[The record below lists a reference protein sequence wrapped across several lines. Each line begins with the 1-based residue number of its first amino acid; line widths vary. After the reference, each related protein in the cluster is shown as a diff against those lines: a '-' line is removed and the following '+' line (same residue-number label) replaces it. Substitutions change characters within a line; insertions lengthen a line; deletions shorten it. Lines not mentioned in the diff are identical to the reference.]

1 MPECRPVSDAID
13 LAQELE
19 ERYRSEALAAHR
31 ASHIVGDGEQIVH
44 PRDCLQ
50 CGDEIPMPR
59 LLLDTSA
66 RRCTPCQALYEAHR

>member
-1 MPECRPVSDAID
+1 MSDAID

-19 ERYRSEALAAHR
+19 ERHRSEALAAHR

>member
-1 MPECRPVSDAID
+1 MSDAVD